1 MKDLIAAIIAGILY
15 FFGQAELGYHV
26 GMALGSPLMVGFAM
40 GLIYGDVASGLIIGG
55 TIQLIYLGVIY
66 TGGNKPSDDRLAG
79 AIVVPIALKTGMDP
93 SLAVSLAVPF
103 AVLGVF
109 LDQIRR
115 TSNSIWVSK
124 ADACAEKGDLKG
136 MARCQ
141 WLYPL
146 LVAVCIR
153 FVPVFTINLLGT
165 EAIQGLVAALPEFI
179 INGLRVAGGV
189 LPAMGF
195 AIILVT
201 IGRKDL
207 MPFFFIGFFAVA
219 YLGINTM
226 AAAIFGACIAILVV
240 SMNKK
245 KTVEEEE

>member
-1 MKDLIAAIIAGILY
+1 MKDLIAAVIAGVLY
-15 FFGQAELGYHV
+15 FFGQAELGYHI
-26 GMALGSPLMVGFAM
+26 GCALGSPLMVGFAM
-40 GLIYGDVASGLIIGG
+40 GLIYGNVTQGLIIGG

-93 SLAVSLAVPF
+93 SVAVSLAVPF

-115 TSNSIWVSK
+115 TSNSIWTSK
-124 ADACAEKGDLKG
+124 GEKYAEQGDLRG
-136 MARCQ
+136 IARCQ

-146 LVAVCIR
+146 LVAFCIR
-153 FVPVFTINLLGT
+153 FLPVFIINLLGGD
-165 EAIQGLVAALPEFI
+165 AIQAAVNALPEFI
-179 INGLRVAGGV
+179 LTGLKVAGGV

-240 SMNKK
+240 TMNKK
-245 KTVEEEE
+245 KAVEEE